1 MNKECDTIRD
11 LMPLVLDDVASENSK
26 NMVTRHVEDCKECRE
41 YMDQLIADLPTATA
55 EEVRQK
61 QQANQEAA
69 RMLRRKK
76 RTRNLRLLL
85 LGILIASVVF
95 CTGLFVWH
103 RMVNLTEPLS
113 LEQYQLNLYQLEDGN
128 IYVTADLYDY
138 RKTGIVYSE
147 QYVERSLYLSL
158 QTHPYEKDTMI
169 QMETGNFGVICLDD
183 YDSIYQGTPDGYK
196 LVWQRGQ
203 KISSAS
209 TWMEIYY
216 FWHIAGER
224 LDSKMIDGDDG
235 KLTYASV
242 EDESRANWI
251 QSQESY
257 YYMRVPEFAPIST
270 SRFTTIQNEADEN
283 RIRWMLEGVPGI
295 EEKDILRLF
304 ELMNQVQD
312 EMNNSQI

>member
-55 EEVRQK
+55 EEVRQE

-85 LGILIASVVF
+85 LGILIASAVF

-138 RKTGIVYSE
+138 RKTGIVNSE
-147 QYVERSLYLSL
+147 QYVERSLYLSFK
-158 QTHPYEKDTMI
+158 THPHEKDTMI
-169 QMETGNFGVICLDD
+169 QMETGNFGVICLDN
-183 YDSIYQGTPDGYK
+183 YDSIYQGTPDDYK
-196 LVWQRGQ
+196 LVWQKGQ
-203 KISSAS
+203 KIPFAS
-209 TWMEIYY
+209 TWMELYY
-216 FWHIAGER
+216 FWQIAGER
-224 LDSKMIDGDDG
+224 MNSKMIDVGDG
-235 KLTYASV
+235 KLAYASV
-242 EDESRANWI
+242 EDESRADWI
-251 QSQESY
+251 QSQENY
-257 YYMRVPEFAPIST
+257 YYMRAPEFAPVST
-270 SRFTTIQNEADEN
+270 SRFTTIYNEADEK
-283 RIRWMLEGVPGI
+283 RIRWILEGVPEI
-295 EEKDILRLF
+295 EENDILRLL

-312 EMNNSQI
+312 EINNSPI